1 MDQLWTRS
9 WTQGWWAVS
18 IARLPGISRSYSL
31 SRAGALPS
39 SGRHST
45 CLNHLHLGTCMLTR
59 DMISSDS
66 FGPHLFP
73 RDPHA
78 KLLKVSHGHG
88 IYLCDETGRSY
99 MDGGMGA
106 GAACLGHAHPRLS
119 ATLACQAEKVAFAHT
134 SLFVS
139 KPLLELS
146 EQLVSRFEHGAR
158 VYFVSG
164 GSEGIETALKIAR
177 SYQLAAGRPAR
188 TQVAARSIS
197 YHGATLGA
205 LSATGLVKRRAPYEP
220 LLAPV
225 LRAVTSYC
233 YRCPFGLSQPSCEIA
248 CAADV
253 ESLISRNREELAA
266 VLIEPVIG
274 ASAPGVVSPP
284 GYLQRIA
291 AACAKEDVLLIADE
305 VLCGMGRTGR
315 FLAVDHDGVIPDIVV
330 LSKALGAGHVA
341 LGAVLVRQRIYDAIC
356 STSPGLLVHG
366 FTYSGTPLAAALGL
380 EVLRIIDEE
389 GLVSAAAILG
399 DRLQDRLD
407 PLKRYRMVGEIRGR
421 GLLIGVE
428 FVADNASRRCFSP
441 DHEITR
447 RVFEACL
454 AEGLIVYPCAGT
466 VDGTHGDQILI
477 APPFIISTEEIDD
490 LAARLDRAIGVWT
503 GV

>member
-1 MDQLWTRS
+1 
-9 WTQGWWAVS
+9 
-18 IARLPGISRSYSL
+18 
-31 SRAGALPS
+31 
-39 SGRHST
+39 
-45 CLNHLHLGTCMLTR
+45 
-59 DMISSDS
+59 MISSDT

-73 RDPHA
+73 RDPHG

-88 IYLCDETGRSY
+88 IYLYEDTGRRY
-99 MDGGMGA
+99 LDGGMGA

-119 ATLACQAEKVAFAHT
+119 AALARQAEKVAFAHT

-139 KPLLELS
+139 EPLLELS
-146 EQLVSRFEHGAR
+146 EELVSRFEPGAR

-188 TQVAARSIS
+188 TQIAARSIS

-225 LRAVTSYC
+225 LRAATSYC
-233 YRCPFGLSQPSCEIA
+233 YRCPFGLAQPSCDIA

-253 ESLISRNREELAA
+253 ESLVTRNKEELAA

-284 GYLQRIA
+284 GYLQRTA

-315 FLAVDHDGVIPDIVV
+315 FLAVEHDGVIPDIVV
-330 LSKALGAGHVA
+330 LSKALGAGYMP
-341 LGAVLVRQRIYDAIC
+341 LGAVLVRQRIYEAIR
-356 STSPGLLVHG
+356 STSPGHLVHG

-407 PLKRYRMVGEIRGR
+407 PLKRFGMVGEIRGR

-428 FVADNASRRCFSP
+428 FVADTASRTCFSP
-441 DHEITR
+441 DREVTR

-477 APPFIISTEEIDD
+477 APPFVISMEEIDD
-490 LAARLDRAIGVWT
+490 LAARLDRAIGV
-503 GV
+503 VDQNLN